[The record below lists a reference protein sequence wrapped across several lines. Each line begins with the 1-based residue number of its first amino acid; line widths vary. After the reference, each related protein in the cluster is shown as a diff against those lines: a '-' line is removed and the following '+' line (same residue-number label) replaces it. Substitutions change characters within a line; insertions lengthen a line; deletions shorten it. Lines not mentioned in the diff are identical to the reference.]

1 MFEAFRCQNS
11 SWLKNLVV
19 YILYMFLPSIPQKT
33 HLIWLRVVG
42 FHRCVFVSPRGL
54 SVILTMSL
62 KGVSFVTKARSL
74 SSPWKSSQPS
84 PVTFVNLHLQSSFCG
99 GRFAKSFSPWKP
111 SESWTLRGASAT
123 LSASEC
129 TSQTR
134 RSNGGDEGCKS
145 VCFFF
150 KAPSYPVTQKK
161 KGHSYGVNHLI

>member
-1 MFEAFRCQNS
+1 MFEAFRCHNS
-11 SWLKNLVV
+11 PWLKNLVV
-19 YILYMFLPSIPQKT
+19 YILYMFLPSIPHKKT
-33 HLIWLRVVG
+33 HLVWLRVVG

-84 PVTFVNLHLQSSFCG
+84 PVTFVSLHLQSSFCG

-134 RSNGGDEGCKS
+134 RSNG
-145 VCFFF
+145 
-150 KAPSYPVTQKK
+150 APSYPPPPQKK
-161 KGHSYGVNHLI
+161 KAIHIWG